1 MPEPFAANGPTVWL
15 GTPFFSEHLR
25 ALGHDL
31 RFRYLRP
38 GDVYRWEDILDLTGG
53 TAPGLVV
60 YADVSLSPPLVG
72 VERYPCLTAFYAVD
86 SHIHSWYP
94 MYAQGFDLCLA
105 SIREHMPRF
114 ASGRLDAS
122 RVWWTPP
129 HARDHERPPAH
140 APEKEWD
147 LLFVGTMNPE
157 LSPERCAFLNAV
169 RERVPGFHA
178 QSGAFAELFP
188 RARLAL
194 NECRA
199 GELNFRIFEALGM
212 GTCLLTPDT
221 GPPLT
226 DLFTDGEHLFFYPDR
241 DAAALADLARRL
253 LAKPALYERAARAG
267 LAEVDAKHRASVRAK
282 EFAERIDAL
291 VVQGLAERFVRERLA
306 VAPVLHREALRLFW
320 LHHAETTP
328 HDGCRAAYLAEARAC
343 DHVHMMK

>member
-1 MPEPFAANGPTVWL
+1 MAEPFAATGPTVWL
-15 GTPFFSEHLR
+15 GTPFFSGHLR
-25 ALGHDL
+25 GLGHDL
-31 RFRYLRP
+31 RFKYIRP
-38 GDVYRWEDILDLTGG
+38 GDVFGWDDILALTGG
-53 TAPGLVV
+53 ATPGLVV

-94 MYAQGFDLCLA
+94 VYAQSFDLCLA

-114 ASGRLDAS
+114 ATGRLDAS

-129 HARDHERPPAH
+129 HAGDHERPPGNT
-140 APEKEWD
+140 PEKEWD
-147 LLFVGTMNPE
+147 LLFVGTMNPD

-178 QSGAFAELFP
+178 QSGKFAELFP
-188 RARLAL
+188 RARLVL

-212 GTCLLTPDT
+212 GACLLTPDT

-226 DLFTDGEHLFFYPDR
+226 DLFTDGVELFLYPDR
-241 DAAALADLARRL
+241 DANAVAALARQLLADPARR
-253 LAKPALYERAARAG
+253 ERAALAG

-282 EFAERIDAL
+282 EFAERIEAFAG
-291 VVQGLAERFVRERLA
+291 QGRAERIVQERLA
-306 VAPVLHREALRLFW
+306 VAPVLHREVLRLFW
-320 LHHAETTP
+320 LHHAETTL
-328 HDGCRAAYLAEARAC
+328 HDGCRAAYLKEGRFF
-343 DHVHMMK
+343 